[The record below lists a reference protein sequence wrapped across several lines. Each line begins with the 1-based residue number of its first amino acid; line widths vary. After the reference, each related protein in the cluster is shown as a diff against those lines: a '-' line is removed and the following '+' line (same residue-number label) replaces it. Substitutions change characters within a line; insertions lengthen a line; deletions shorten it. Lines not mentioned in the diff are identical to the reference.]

1 MYLIKS
7 YQFANALGIGD
18 ELRPKVMVEYSYKP
32 YTARL
37 LDILQRKV
45 IVHPTRIPMKKTF
58 KLDHPKIKVPRVVDS
73 VKHDIKKFLKKE
85 RKKNLPSGT
94 KYWGFD
100 CKVGQTEETAVEVHL
115 SALMKHIDALV
126 EKNIMTIY
134 VELTPKAIETAKAPP
149 AQEY

>member
-1 MYLIKS
+1 
-7 YQFANALGIGD
+7 
-18 ELRPKVMVEYSYKP
+18 
-32 YTARL
+32 
-37 LDILQRKV
+37 
-45 IVHPTRIPMKKTF
+45 MKKTY

-100 CKVGQTEETAVEVHL
+100 CKFGQSEETAVEVHL
-115 SALMKHIDALV
+115 SSLMKNIDELV
-126 EKNIMTIY
+126 EKNIMTFY
-134 VELTPKAIETAKAPP
+134 VEITPKAIEVEKKPP